1 MFNYNFEMLVDIGDI
16 VLKIVDI
23 FDLYGNYVLGYVI
36 AI

>member
-16 VLKIVDI
+16 ALKIVDI

-36 AI
+36 TV